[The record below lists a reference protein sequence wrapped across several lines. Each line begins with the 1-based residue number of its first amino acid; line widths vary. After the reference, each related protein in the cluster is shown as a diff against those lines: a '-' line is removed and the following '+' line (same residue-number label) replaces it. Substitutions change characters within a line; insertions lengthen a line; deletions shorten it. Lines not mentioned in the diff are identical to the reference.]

1 MMNES
6 AEEMIDALAE
16 NEAFEIAERFNACR
30 SKQVQCAPCD
40 AQDGAA

>member
-6 AEEMIDALAE
+6 TEEMIDALAE

-30 SKQVQCAPCD
+30 AGQVRAPSD